1 MIFNWYGTVLTGSA
15 VMQGATHYG
24 FVDIDI
30 TVPDLQ
36 IVAAIRVG
44 TNPCFVV
51 NIRPLAAEIGQGY
64 QISGLT
70 SLTLWK
76 VSLFH
81 GGPPPNLYL
90 FLL

>member
-1 MIFNWYGTVLTGSA
+1 MHSA
-15 VMQGATHYG
+15 AHYG
-24 FVDIDI
+24 LINI
-30 TVPDLQ
+30 NIAVPDFQ
-36 IVAAIRVG
+36 VVAAIRIG

-76 VSLFH
+76 TSLFH
-81 GGPPPNLYL
+81 GGPPPNLNL
-90 FLL
+90 FFL

>member
-1 MIFNWYGTVLTGSA
+1 MRSTA
-15 VMQGATHYG
+15 HYG
-24 FVDIDI
+24 LVDINI
-30 TVPDLQ
+30 TVPDLNV
-36 IVAAIRVG
+36 VAAIRIG

-76 VSLFH
+76 TSLFH
-81 GGPPPNLYL
+81 GGPPPNLIL
-90 FLL
+90 FLLKFCLSIH